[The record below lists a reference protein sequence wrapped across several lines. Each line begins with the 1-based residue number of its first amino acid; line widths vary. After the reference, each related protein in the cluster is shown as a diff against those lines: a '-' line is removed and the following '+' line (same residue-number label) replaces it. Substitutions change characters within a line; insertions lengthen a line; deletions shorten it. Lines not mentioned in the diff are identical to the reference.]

1 MLSITVDSVKNY
13 VTAGSFAP
21 LVIALLVV
29 FFIANKVIRTVVLL
43 VAVALGLVIFSQR
56 SKIDE
61 CADKLSQSTNPT
73 AETCDFFGY
82 EFRLDLSKS
91 VSSGA

>member
-43 VAVALGLVIFSQR
+43 VAVVLGLVIFSQR
-56 SKIDE
+56 SKIDD
-61 CADKLSQSTNPT
+61 CADKLSHSTSPT

-82 EFRLDLSKS
+82 EFRLDLTKPI
-91 VSSGA
+91 SSGA